1 MNLHEEY
8 FNLTEKYT
16 NKYGNKTVLL
26 MQVGAFYEVYGLLT
40 EDRKD
45 CRSKIYDIGELCDIA
60 VVEKKQC
67 IGDLQLLMCG
77 FRDYSVEKYV
87 KKIQND
93 GYTIVV
99 YSQKG
104 TGKNVQRELTNIYSP
119 GSYISTDNDN
129 ISNYTTCI
137 WVENIKNKI
146 YFGISNIDVY
156 TEKSLF
162 LNIMKQI

>member
-60 VVEKKQC
+60 VVEKNNALVIYNYLC
-67 IGDLQLLMCG
+67 VG
-77 FRDYSVEKYV
+77 FV
-87 KKIQND
+87 I
-93 GYTIVV
+93 IH
-99 YSQKG
+99 
-104 TGKNVQRELTNIYSP
+104 
-119 GSYISTDNDN
+119 
-129 ISNYTTCI
+129 
-137 WVENIKNKI
+137 
-146 YFGISNIDVY
+146 
-156 TEKSLF
+156 
-162 LNIMKQI
+162 